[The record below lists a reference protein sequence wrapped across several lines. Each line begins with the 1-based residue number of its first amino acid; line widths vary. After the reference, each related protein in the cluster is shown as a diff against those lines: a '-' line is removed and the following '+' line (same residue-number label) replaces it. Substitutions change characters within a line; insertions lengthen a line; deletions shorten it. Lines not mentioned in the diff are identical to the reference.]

1 MLRFNVFWVVFLLLF
16 PSASYADAPTHILT
30 DMNKELGQY
39 ISDNVSS
46 YASTVSLIFIPLMGA
61 CFGLYFVYKWGM
73 MHYRG
78 CPTAFEDMLINGL
91 KLLIIMTGLGASGW
105 YISHVV
111 PFVMNV
117 GDEVAAKIIS
127 NDGSALS
134 GIETLIVQINSTV
147 GHLIDL
153 NMSFKWL
160 DMNFKTLIIAGFNVL
175 LLFVG
180 GSLFIT
186 YATGI
191 LMVAKFMVALLLII
205 GPLYLMLAMYEQT
218 VSFSKQWIGQAFNY
232 ILLNVFVTLSI
243 HILLGFM
250 NRHFDQN
257 TTYDLSTSFYYFII
271 LALGFFIIGQVPT
284 FVSSIT
290 GGVGI
295 NGLVGAVNQTGGM
308 LFNTGKFAAKA
319 GMKGASKTASTVKKG
334 LDALRGN
341 IRGG

>member
-1 MLRFNVFWVVFLLLF
+1 MIFFLFL
-16 PSASYADAPTHILT
+16 PPASYADAPTHILT

-39 ISDNVSS
+39 IANNVSS
-46 YASTVSLIFIPLMGA
+46 YASTVSLIFMPLMFV
-61 CFGLYFVYKWGM
+61 CFSLYFVYKWGM
-73 MHYRG
+73 IHYKG

-91 KLLIIMTGLGASGW
+91 RLLIIMTGLGASGW
-105 YISHVV
+105 YIEYVV

-117 GDEVAAKIIS
+117 GDEIAAKIIS
-127 NDGSALS
+127 NDTAALS
-134 GIETLIVQINSTV
+134 GIETLIQQINTTV
-147 GHLIDL
+147 GSLIDQNSTFSWSDL
-153 NMSFKWL
+153 SIKSI
-160 DMNFKTLIIAGFNVL
+160 IIAFFNVI

-180 GSLFIT
+180 GSLFIIYSVGT
-186 YATGI
+186 

-218 VSFSKQWIGQAFNY
+218 ISFTKQWIGQAFNY
-232 ILLNVFVTLSI
+232 ILLNVFVTLAI

-257 TTYDLSTSFYYFII
+257 TTMGLGSTFYYFII
-271 LALGFFIIGQVPT
+271 LVLGVFIIGQVPT

-295 NGLVGAVNQTGGM
+295 NGLVGATNQAGGM

-319 GMKGASKTASTVKKG
+319 GMQGASKAASTAKKG

>member
-1 MLRFNVFWVVFLLLF
+1 MSRFNMFLGIFLLLL

-30 DMNKELGQY
+30 DMNRELGQY
-39 ISDNVSS
+39 IANNVSS
-46 YASTVSLIFIPLMGA
+46 YAGNVSSIFMPLMGV
-61 CFGLYFVYKWGM
+61 CFSLYFVYKWGM
-73 MHYRG
+73 IHYRG

-91 KLLIIMTGLGASGW
+91 RLLIIMTGLGASGW
-105 YISHVV
+105 YIEHVV

-117 GDEVAAKIIS
+117 GDEIAAKIIS
-127 NDGSALS
+127 NDQTALS
-134 GIETLIVQINSTV
+134 GLDTLVAQINTTIGTLCDQNMSFTWS
-147 GHLIDL
+147 
-153 NMSFKWL
+153 NMSFKTVIL
-160 DMNFKTLIIAGFNVL
+160 TGFNVA

-180 GSLFIT
+180 GGLFIT
-186 YATGI
+186 YATGT

-218 VSFSKQWIGQAFNY
+218 ISFTKQWIGQAFNY
-232 ILLNVFVTLSI
+232 ILLNVFVTLAI
-243 HILLGFM
+243 HILIGFM

-257 TTYDLSTSFYYFII
+257 TVMDLSTTFYYFII
-271 LALGFFIIGQVPT
+271 LVLGVFIIGQVPT

-295 NGLVGAVNQTGGM
+295 NGLVGATNQAGGM
-308 LFNTGKFAAKA
+308 LFNTSKFAAKA
-319 GMKGASKTASTVKKG
+319 GMKGASKAASTAKKG